1 MKEEQSTV
9 THITMYTV
17 AQRETQRRNLINNT
31 EQNILGNLNIM
42 QNMTENA
49 GHLNCWVTMT
59 QDHGRNIN
67 ERMLGFIT
75 YPALRNNNSAAFQN
89 ITNLSPFSDVQK
101 VLIKYSIMYSFAP
114 KM

>member
-1 MKEEQSTV
+1 
-9 THITMYTV
+9 MYTV

-49 GHLNCWVTMT
+49 GH
-59 QDHGRNIN
+59 IN
-67 ERMLGFIT
+67 EHMLGFIT